1 MFSTIRSIAL
11 GVNEAIKSLTGGEFA
26 ECCSGD
32 ADRIFRRQAAQVLLD
47 TVITRVL
54 SLKGHLGG
62 IAGGLGGGL
71 LGVVGGGLGLAAAS
85 AVNPFSGGKEGE
97 GGGGMGGMVGSLVFD
112 AVAMA
117 LGGKLVGGLG
127 RKTACLACWVAP
139 APALSRRK
147 RVLSAQ
153 GLEVFWAGLLPAA
166 DPSQRTPSR
175 PLPVRRCQACSRAP
189 VVATGIAGLFAS
201 PVSSPDR
208 ARGRDLH
215 PAPTEA
221 PACGIVDI
229 SASGANVEIPGPV
242 IPPYGGRSMKARSTS
257 CAVIS
262 V

>member
-11 GVNEAIKSLTGGEFA
+11 GVNEAIKSLTGGEFNA
-26 ECCSGD
+26 V
-32 ADRIFRRQAAQVLLD
+32 QATLIAFFGVKLLSILD

-97 GGGGMGGMVGSLVFD
+97 GGGGIGSMVGSLVFD

-127 RKTACLACWVAP
+127 RKLLPGVLGRAGAGAVAAEAGAVGAGAGGVLGGTAAGGGSVAANAVETLAGAAVP
-139 APALSRRK
+139 
-147 RVLSAQ
+147 
-153 GLEVFWAGLLPAA
+153 GLLA
-166 DPSQRTPSR
+166 R
-175 PLPVRRCQACSRAP
+175 LAP

-208 ARGRDLH
+208 ARS
-215 PAPTEA
+215 P
-221 PACGIVDI
+221 
-229 SASGANVEIPGPV
+229 
-242 IPPYGGRSMKARSTS
+242 
-257 CAVIS
+257 
-262 V
+262 